1 MSERDEA
8 KRRLHALNATILMA
22 VEFIRTEKATLD
34 AYFAELEHVDSVMPM
49 IDPTLWMSRERQR
62 TEAVL
67 TPIYRAALDLVQV
80 YDNIRSTFLPTTKD
94 PKP

>member
-22 VEFIRTEKATLD
+22 VEFIRAEKATLD
-34 AYFAELEHVDSVMPM
+34 AYFAELAHVDSVMPM
-49 IDPTLWMSRERQR
+49 IDPTLWMSKERQQ

-67 TPIYRAALDLVQV
+67 TPVYRAALDLVET
-80 YDNIRSTFLPTTKD
+80 YDNIRSTFLPTMKD